1 MQVSYLGQGNN
12 TTDTN
17 SPSFSSFSLGTA
29 AVDRYIVVAITSRK
43 SGTAG
48 STVSS
53 VTVGGTGLNAVRQNT
68 NIATN
73 LNLAAI
79 FGGIVATGT
88 SATIQVNFTSAGTM
102 LRTGIDVYAI
112 YGLESTTAHDHDTS
126 TANDPSVNLDIPARG
141 ICIGVGCTGAS
152 STCAWTGITED
163 SDRNVEGAAL
173 QATAAHDLLNAETG
187 RTIQVTF
194 GTDTNPVM
202 VAASWKFKA
211 PERVR
216 IFTGGQLN
224 SFTSR
229 TGGQL

>member
-1 MQVSYLGQGNN
+1 MQAVYLGSANN

-29 AVDRYIVVAITSRK
+29 AVDRYLVVCISSRK
-43 SGTAG
+43 TGTAG
-48 STVSS
+48 SSVST
-53 VTVGGTGLNAVRQNT
+53 VTVDGAGLSSVRQNT

-79 FGGIVATGT
+79 YGGIIATGT
-88 SATIQVNFTSAGTM
+88 SATIQVNYSTAGTM
-102 LRTGIDVYAI
+102 LRTGIDVYAL
-112 YGLESTTAHDHDTS
+112 YGLESTTAFDSDTS

-141 ICIGVGCTGAS
+141 VCIGVGCTGAS

-173 QATAAHDLLNAETG
+173 QASAAHDLLNAETG
-187 RTIQVTF
+187 RTIQLTF

-211 PERVR
+211 PNRVR
-216 IFTGGQLN
+216 IFTSGQMANLGL
-224 SFTSR
+224 F
-229 TGGQL
+229 TGGRL